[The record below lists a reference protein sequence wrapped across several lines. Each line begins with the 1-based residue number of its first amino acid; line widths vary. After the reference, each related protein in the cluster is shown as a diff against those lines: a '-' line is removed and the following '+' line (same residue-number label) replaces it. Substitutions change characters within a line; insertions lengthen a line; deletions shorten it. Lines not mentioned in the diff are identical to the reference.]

1 MDAEQEKIA
10 FDRVVRSHVYD
21 YVMREG
27 LPPTIAETSSV
38 LSRSADQVRSS
49 FQRLADGHILV
60 LQKGSDEVLMANPF
74 SAVPTPFL
82 VKAGGRSYYG
92 NCIWD
97 AMGIPAMLQQD
108 ATLEASCG
116 CCSTTMN
123 LKVTNGLIGEAH
135 GIAHFAIPAAHWW
148 DDIVFN

>member
-10 FDRVVRSHVYD
+10 FDNIVRHHVYD

-27 LPPTIAETSSV
+27 LPPTLAATSAA
-38 LSRSADQVRSS
+38 LDRSPGDVRDSC
-49 FQRLADGHILV
+49 QRLADGHILV
-60 LQKGSDEVLMANPF
+60 LQKGSGEILMANPF

-97 AMGIPAMLQQD
+97 AMGIPAMLKQD
-108 ATLEASCG
+108 AVIEASCG
-116 CCSTTMN
+116 CCSTAMN
-123 LKVTNGLIGEAH
+123 LKVTNGSLEEAH